1 MLIKPLLKFELI
13 STNFH
18 LQFRVA
24 SYFKKIYK
32 NKMQWNRNDLR
43 KAWTTGLFGI
53 EIAGCLSHAR
63 HPSFCDHVCGGFGE
77 IFGSPKWMWLLAQ
90 ICLALFFL
98 STSQPQ
104 TPVINYSQRLHI
116 PHKYRNYAGRMSSSA
131 LPKSNW
137 SSSDSIYQ
145 LAKNNEKI
153 MATTESTPSASRTNN
168 SFNW

>member
-1 MLIKPLLKFELI
+1 
-13 STNFH
+13 
-18 LQFRVA
+18 
-24 SYFKKIYK
+24 
-32 NKMQWNRNDLR
+32 MQWNNYDLR

-53 EIAGCLSHAR
+53 RITGCLSHAR
-63 HPSFCDHVCGGFGE
+63 QQRFGDHVCAGFGW
-77 IFGSPKWMWLLAQ
+77 ISGSPKWRWLLAQ
-90 ICLALFFL
+90 ICPALFFL

-104 TPVINYSQRLHI
+104 TPVINYSQRSHI

-153 MATTESTPSASRTNN
+153 MATTESTPSASRTWQFIWLIRARWTQFRSSNRL
-168 SFNW
+168 

>member
-1 MLIKPLLKFELI
+1 MKQLRLKESLNNWSFWDKGYRLLVTCKATAFWRPRLC
-13 STNFH
+13 
-18 LQFRVA
+18 QFWLDFWVA
-24 SYFKKIYK
+24 KV
-32 NKMQWNRNDLR
+32 R
-43 KAWTTGLFGI
+43 
-53 EIAGCLSHAR
+53 
-63 HPSFCDHVCGGFGE
+63 
-77 IFGSPKWMWLLAQ
+77 WLLVQ
-90 ICLALFFL
+90 ICPAVFFL

-153 MATTESTPSASRTNN
+153 MATTESTPSASRTWQFIWLIRARWTQFRSSNRL
-168 SFNW
+168 